1 MKIDFRQAL
10 QNLDGTPLEITTAA
24 CPVCQ
29 RPREVR
35 LATLRGLCSDAL
47 VQGYPDP
54 RTGGAVEIPGDEAAK
69 RYALAVR
76 IVNEDVLDLN
86 PEELALIRELLLKR
100 YAAPLFSAQ
109 ARAML
114 NPKQREKEE
123 SGTET

>member
-29 RPREVR
+29 RPRESR
-35 LATLRGLCSDAL
+35 PATLRGLCSDAL
-47 VQGYPDP
+47 VQAYQDP
-54 RTGGAVEIPGDEAAK
+54 RTGAGIEVPGDEAAK

-76 IVNEDVLDLN
+76 IVNEDVLDLT
-86 PEELALIRELLLKR
+86 PEELTLIRKLLPKR

-114 NPKQREKEE
+114 DPKEE
-123 SGTET
+123 EEA